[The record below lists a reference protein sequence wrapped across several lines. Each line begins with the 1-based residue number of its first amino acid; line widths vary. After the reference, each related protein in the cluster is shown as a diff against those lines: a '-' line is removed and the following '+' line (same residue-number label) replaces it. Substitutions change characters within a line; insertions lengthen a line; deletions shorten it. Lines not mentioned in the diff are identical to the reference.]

1 MSAGH
6 AACVQMIL
14 ETAALSE
21 ADYIIAN
28 HEDDAKEAPL
38 HVASRCGNLEIVE
51 LLVKH
56 GANISAVDAKGR
68 TCLHCAVQSGH
79 NSCLRFL
86 LQTGCQEIIEERD
99 HRGLNCLHIAVKQ
112 NCVDSVQTLLTSGAD
127 VEAMTPDGIDV
138 LQLSQNQKSRKLI
151 DIISKHYDLV
161 QSRMNSNDESDLFQ
175 GLEVY
180 ETSVN
185 LPSAN
190 LKDSAASTIIES
202 RAAGSQVLSPLT
214 CQTEQYM
221 SQEKQEGDTHAESFY
236 CGGQLWF
243 TFLHKENGCIHPYF
257 LRAQD
262 NHSQVSNQ
270 LFVEHN
276 F

>member
-1 MSAGH
+1 VSAGH

-56 GANISAVDAKGR
+56 GANTSAVDAKGR

-86 LQTGCQEIIEERD
+86 LERD

-112 NCVDSVQTLLTSGAD
+112 NSIDSVQTLLTSGAD

-151 DIISKHYDLV
+151 DVISKHYDLV
-161 QSRMNSNDESDLFQ
+161 QSRMNSSNDESDLFQ

-180 ETSVN
+180 ERCGNS
-185 LPSAN
+185 PSAN
-190 LKDSAASTIIES
+190 LKDSAASSIIES
-202 RAAGSQVLSPLT
+202 RDGGSQGLSSLI
-214 CQTEQYM
+214 CQTEQDT
-221 SQEKQEGDTHAESFY
+221 SQEQQEGDSHAESFY

-243 TFLHKENGCIHPYF
+243 TFLHNENGCIHPYF
-257 LRAQD
+257 LRAHD
-262 NHSQVSNQ
+262 NHSQVSSQ
-270 LFVEHN
+270 LFVV
-276 F
+276 